1 MVRNSNRTR
10 AGLRIALAGALA
22 MALGAGLPVQAL
34 AKEAAAA
41 KYSEKF
47 IPVFQAAQ
55 KAMAAAKARP
65 EVVAGEA
72 KIKAATTRDGQAAAV
87 AELGALLKGE
97 QEAIDKV
104 VAAAQTPDDKYV
116 GGQIYLQFGG
126 IAADPSIQA
135 KALVMMLDSGK
146 TPAEDAGKFNFYAGS
161 ISYDNK
167 DYAAAIRLLG
177 AAIAAGYK
185 QNQAELLL
193 ADSYFRTTKVADGAA
208 VLIKALD
215 EHVAA
220 GAAAPDEW
228 YRIGLNAV
236 YRAKLAPQSLDIGS
250 RFVAAYP
257 KPEYWGAVISIVRD
271 LGAFTPS
278 DTLDLMRLMGRTHS
292 YAEKQDYIE
301 HVADVDPRKAP
312 AEALAVIAEAAAS
325 GKVDASNSFLTE
337 AKQIATNRIA
347 ADRASLPSLDRDAR
361 APTASLV
368 LTMAAADAFLTYAD
382 YGKAIDFYELAL
394 SKPGVDAS
402 RVNLRMGIAQIDSGD
417 VAGSLASL
425 AKVDGPRKPIAVL
438 WTTYAKSKAAPAAA
452 PAAAAAPAK

>member
-22 MALGAGLPVQAL
+22 MALGAGLPAQAL

-72 KIKAATTRDGQAAAV
+72 KIKAATTRDAQAAAV

-97 QEAIDKV
+97 QETIDKV

-193 ADSYFRTTKVADGAA
+193 GEQETIDKVVAA
-208 VLIKALD
+208 ALTKALD

-361 APTASLV
+361 APAASLV
-368 LTMAAADAFLTYAD
+368 LTMAAADAFLSYAD
-382 YGKAIDFYELAL
+382 YGKAIDFYKLAL
-394 SKPGVDAS
+394 GKPGVDVS

-417 VAGSLASL
+417 VAGALATF

-438 WTTYAKSKAAPAAA
+438 WATYAKSKAAPAAA